1 MKRLRMIALVALL
14 ALLAAACGGTTDE
27 GSDTTGGETT
37 DTEATD
43 TTEAMDDSSSTT
55 EAMDDGAAFEG
66 AVLDAGGCDYGGK
79 VSSIEATDA
88 MTVVFNLCSPD
99 PAFLAKI
106 AFTPFG
112 IQPQEHLEATGGSP
126 LDNPIG
132 TGPFKLVRWDR
143 GTEIVFEAN
152 QDYYGQVPAFDTLVY
167 RWATE
172 GAQRL
177 LELQSGNVDQ
187 ITNPSPDDIE
197 TIQNDPNLQFIPIA
211 NPNVFYVGFTN
222 TFAPFDNQQVRQAI
236 ALGIDRQ
243 RIVDNFYPG
252 GSEVASHFT
261 PCSIENGCAGDAWW
275 DFDPQAARD
284 LLAEAGFPDGFD
296 TTIYYRDV
304 FRTYLPEPGLV
315 AQDIQAQLAENLNI
329 NAEVVVMES
338 GQFIDEATSG
348 QLDGI
353 HLLGWGADYPHV
365 TNFLDFHF
373 NANQTQF
380 GDNFPEIYDELS
392 QGAAIVDPAEAEPY
406 YTAANNAVRDL
417 VPVVPIAHGA
427 AASAAL
433 ATVEG
438 ANYPPFGA
446 PQFEFA
452 NPGKDTFVYMQ
463 NAEPISLFCADE
475 TDGESLSPCQQVVE
489 PLYTYALDSGDVVPR
504 LATEC
509 VSNDDGTQWTCS
521 LREGVTFHDGSTFDA
536 NDVVATFS
544 VGLDAAN
551 PLHVGNTG
559 SFDYYAYLWDG
570 LINAPEEG

>member
-1 MKRLRMIALVALL
+1 MRHTRWVVLVALL
-14 ALLAAACGGTTDE
+14 ALIVAACGGAAE
-27 GSDTTGGETT
+27 DTTTTTAGETT
-37 DTEATD
+37 TTAAETTTTGPSTE
-43 TTEAMDDSSSTT
+43 
-55 EAMDDGAAFEG
+55 FEG
-66 AVLDAGGCDYGGK
+66 LALDAGGCDYGGTIAK
-79 VSSIEATDA
+79 IEAVDQY
-88 MTVVFNLCSPD
+88 TVQFDLCKPD
-99 PAFLAKI
+99 PAFLAKL

-112 IQPQEHLEATGGSP
+112 IQPQEHMEASDGAP

-132 TGPFKLVRWDR
+132 TGPFVLESWNR
-143 GTEIVFEAN
+143 GDSIVFKAN
-152 QDYYGQVPAFDTLVY
+152 PDYYGQVPVFDTLVY

-187 ITNPSPDDIE
+187 ITNPSPDDIPA
-197 TIQNDPNLQFIPIA
+197 IQGDPNLQYIPIA

-222 TFAPFDNQQVRQAI
+222 TFAPFDDVRVRQAI

-243 RIVDNFYPG
+243 RIVDNFYPV

-261 PCSIENGCAGDAWW
+261 PCSIANGCDGDEWW
-275 DFDPQAARD
+275 EFDPEAGRT
-284 LLAEAGFPDGFD
+284 LLAEAGFPDGFS

-304 FRTYLPEPGLV
+304 FRVYLPEPGIV
-315 AQDIQAQLAENLNI
+315 AQDIQAQLAENLGI
-329 NAEVVVMES
+329 DATVELLES
-338 GQFIDEATSG
+338 GDFIARATTG
-348 QLDGI
+348 QLEGI

-373 NANQTQF
+373 NENQTQF
-380 GDNFPEIYDELS
+380 GNNFPEIYEPLTV
-392 QGAAIVDPAEAEPY
+392 GAAIGDPAEAAPV
-406 YTAANNAVRDL
+406 YTEANNAIREL
-417 VPVVPIAHGA
+417 VPMIPIAHGA

-433 ATVEG
+433 ASVEG

-452 NPGKDTFVYMQ
+452 DPGKDTFVFMQ
-463 NAEPISLFCADE
+463 NNEPISLFCADE

-489 PLYTYALDSGDVVPR
+489 PLFTYALDSGDVVPR

-509 VSNDDGTQWTCS
+509 TPSDDLTSWTCA
-521 LREGVTFHDGSTFDA
+521 LRQGVKFHDGSDFDA
-536 NDVVATFS
+536 NDVVFMWQ

-559 SFDYYAYLWDG
+559 TFQYFAYLWGG
-570 LINAPEEG
+570 LINAPAEEEG